1 MDRIINFDNSS
12 VFRSYRSL
20 IKRELGN
27 LKLDIVDNT
36 SEHAKII
43 VSYGKDNKFI
53 ENDWF
58 LPNQCCFVFV
68 VPDIEEVNFERDEQ
82 HVFSE
87 SPSFLFISRN
97 FEIKFYDAESLEWN
111 KDENGRPKRIC
122 VDADEIYV
130 VKCSKCGKIT
140 LVESIGAW
148 YCRNCE
154 YQDGDADLIGNIT
167 DFVPI
172 FDPNYRKNRAIEMP
186 NKGEYEYVDE
196 DYYEKPKTQKENYDE
211 YMNSDEWKEKREAI
225 FELKGKRCSICGT
238 SFGII
243 DCHHLNYDHFKH
255 EEENEYDD
263 VIPLCRDCHTELHNF
278 IKENDDVIKQLK
290 SDLERLKDSFRMK
303 YMYAIADT
311 VYNRT
316 KDLFHGLQYN
326 KSVVMPYLDT
336 IYGKSK
342 CRKDIRPCF
351 NSERLCKKL
360 EKNGNFATQ
369 EGR

>member
-1 MDRIINFDNSS
+1 MANKIDFDNSPA
-12 VFRSYRSL
+12 FRCFKQFIKSSL
-20 IKRELGN
+20 KQIGLE
-27 LKLDIVDNT
+27 INT
-36 SEHAKII
+36 NEKQKII
-43 VSYGKDNKFI
+43 VGYGKDNDNDVI

-58 LPNQCCFVFV
+58 LPNQDCFVFV
-68 VPDIEEVNFERDEQ
+68 VPNIDEVRFEQEEYVY
-82 HVFSE
+82 SE
-87 SPSFLFISRN
+87 VPSFLFIGRD
-97 FEIKFYDAESLEWN
+97 FRIKFYDAESLGWN
-111 KDENGRPKRIC
+111 KDENGKPKRIY
-122 VDADEIYV
+122 VDVDEIYV

-167 DFVPI
+167 DFSPI
-172 FDPNYRKNRAIEMP
+172 FDPNFRKNRVIQMP

-196 DYYEKPKTQKENYDE
+196 YYYEKPKTQKEDYDE
-211 YMNSDEWKEKREAI
+211 YINSDEWKEKREAI

-263 VIPLCRDCHTELHNF
+263 VIPLCRDCHAELHNF
-278 IKENDDVIKQLK
+278 MKENDNVIKQLK

-316 KDLFHGLQYN
+316 KDLFQGIQYN
-326 KSVVMPYLDT
+326 RSVVMPYLDT

-351 NSERLCKKL
+351 NSETLCKKL
-360 EKNGNFATQ
+360 EKNGNLATQ

>member
-1 MDRIINFDNSS
+1 MLHKIDFDESIA
-12 VFRSYRSL
+12 F
-20 IKRELGN
+20 KHFRELIRIS
-27 LKLDIVDNT
+27 LVEKLDLEMCSSDFNEEIT
-36 SEHAKII
+36 KII
-43 VSYGKDNKFI
+43 VGYGKDDGVI

-58 LPNQCCFVFV
+58 LPDQGCFVFV
-68 VPDIEEVNFERDEQ
+68 VPNVDDVRFEENVY
-82 HVFSE
+82 SE
-87 SPSFLFISRN
+87 APSFLFIDRN
-97 FEIKFYDAESLEWN
+97 YRIKFYDAESLGWN
-111 KDENGRPKRIC
+111 EDENGKPKRIC

-154 YQDGDADLIGNIT
+154 YQDGDRDLIGNLM

-172 FDPNYRKNRAIEMP
+172 FDSNYRKNRVIEMP
-186 NKGEYEYVDE
+186 NKGEYEYEYVE
-196 DYYEKPKTQKENYDE
+196 EKPKSWKEE
-211 YMNSDEWKEKREAI
+211 YNEYINSDEWKAKREEI
-225 FELKGKRCSICGT
+225 FNLKGRRCTICGT
-238 SFGII
+238 SFGLI
-243 DCHHLNYDHFKH
+243 DCHHLNYDYFKH
-255 EEENEYDD
+255 EEDNNYND

-278 IKENDDVIKQLK
+278 MKENDDVIKQLK
-290 SDLERLKDSFRMK
+290 SDLEKLKDSFRMK

-316 KDLFHGLQYN
+316 KDLFRGIQYN
-326 KSVVMPYLDT
+326 RSVVMPYLDT

-351 NSERLCKKL
+351 NSETLCKKL
-360 EKNGNFATQ
+360 EKNDNLATQ